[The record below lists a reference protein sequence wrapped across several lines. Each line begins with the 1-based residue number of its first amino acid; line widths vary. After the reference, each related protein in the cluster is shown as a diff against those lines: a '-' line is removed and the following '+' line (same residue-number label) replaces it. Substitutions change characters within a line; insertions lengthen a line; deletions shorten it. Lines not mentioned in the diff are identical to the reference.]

1 MTTDPIEKLM
11 DEHRVIERA
20 ADILEKILDNAKK
33 SGKLDVNDLSSLV
46 DFIRIFADKCHH
58 GKEEGVLFP
67 SMVEKG
73 VPKEG
78 GPIGVMLEEHD
89 IGRDAVKRMVE
100 AIKIIRNSK
109 EEALNLLDK
118 AIMDYTYLIRNHIQK
133 EDNILFPMARNIF
146 NEVELIRIQG
156 RFNEVEE
163 RLGEG
168 IHEKYEE
175 LIHKLSIK
183 YLGGDLGKIHHHR

>member
-1 MTTDPIEKLM
+1 MMIDPIEQLM

-20 ADILEKILDNAKK
+20 ADILERILDNAKK
-33 SGKLDVNDLSSLV
+33 SGELDINDLSSLI
-46 DFIRIFADKCHH
+46 DFIKTFADKCHH

-89 IGRDAVKRMVE
+89 IGRDAVKRMSE
-100 AIKIIRNSK
+100 AVKMIRNN
-109 EEALNLLDK
+109 EEGALNLLDK
-118 AIMDYTYLIRNHIQK
+118 AVMDYTYLIRNHIQK
-133 EDNILFPMARNIF
+133 EDSILFPMARNIY
-146 NEVELIRIQG
+146 NESELIRIQE
-156 RFNEVEE
+156 RFNEVEG

-168 IHEKYEE
+168 VHEKYEE

-183 YLGGDLGKIHHHR
+183 YLGSDSGKIHHHK